1 MTLRRFSSAKRLRGF
16 ILLLFGRL
24 PVWRVKAESRRV
36 ESSAFYRSTTQKR
49 KPKFSTVR
57 STVGRNFAAKLR
69 NAATRVANCARHI
82 SIWKAR
88 YATQRKP
95 AQLVRRELQ
104 ISCSEPTELCRHCP
118 IRKPFQRVNE
128 EFVMTPFRAP

>member
-1 MTLRRFSSAKRLRGF
+1 MTLRRFSTAKRLRGF

-49 KPKFSTVR
+49 KPKF

-104 ISCSEPTELCRHCP
+104 ISCSNQLSYAGAARYENRFSEL
-118 IRKPFQRVNE
+118 IKSSS
-128 EFVMTPFRAP
+128 